1 MQLKMKGNTDQL
13 VKLEEEASLLQ
24 KNFEIM
30 GPTTQSLRNLQEDVL
45 AAKIKYK
52 SPPLLPMNKTLF

>member
-13 VKLEEEASLLQ
+13 VKMEEEASLLQ

-45 AAKIKYK
+45 AAKIKYN
-52 SPPLLPMNKTLF
+52 PHPALQ

>member
-13 VKLEEEASLLQ
+13 VKMEEEASLLE

-30 GPTTQSLRNLQEDVL
+30 GPTTQSLRNLQGDGPNYT
-45 AAKIKYK
+45 KPQK
-52 SPPLLPMNKTLF
+52 STRGCAGS

>member
-13 VKLEEEASLLQ
+13 VKMEEEASLLQ

-45 AAKIKYK
+45 AAKIKCN
-52 SPPLLPMNKTLF
+52 PHPALQ